1 MHLEDFNHAI
11 FFFSISQ
18 KMSFFPRGSAPDQ
31 SSIPPDLTMQTPWTS
46 TSTKKEHPRPMIST
60 ETAGTEGCLN
70 INICRM
76 VVSVDAWSRERVQTC
91 RLHSAAFQPLF
102 SSLPL
107 LLPLQVFS
115 YQLDT
120 QTLKISGKEHVAARK
135 LEDNNPCW
143 TGKKR
148 ENRNLP
154 QFVNEK

>member
-11 FFFSISQ
+11 FFLIPQ

-46 TSTKKEHPRPMIST
+46 TSAKTERPRPVIST
-60 ETAGTEGCLN
+60 ETAGKEGCLN

-76 VVSVDAWSRERVQTC
+76 VVFVDASSREPVQTC
-91 RLHSAAFQPLF
+91 RLHPAAFQPLF
-102 SSLPL
+102 SSLLL

-135 LEDNNPCW
+135 LADNNSCW

-148 ENRNLP
+148 EDRNLA